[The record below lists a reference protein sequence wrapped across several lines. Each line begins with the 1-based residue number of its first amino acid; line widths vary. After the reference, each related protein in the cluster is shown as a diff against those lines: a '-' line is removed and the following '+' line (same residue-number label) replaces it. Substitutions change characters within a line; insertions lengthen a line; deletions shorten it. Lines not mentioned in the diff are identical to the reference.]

1 MATARRYEI
10 VATDLSSIAEFRES
24 YRRSM
29 DAQIV
34 HDSLHARGML
44 DEFAAVADGRTVGYV
59 SLGGDD
65 GRRRDVVKEFFV
77 GRDHRSD
84 ATEILRRCIAATSA
98 RWIEAQTNDRL
109 LAFLLFDTSSDW
121 MVTTVLFDAGAA
133 TDLQIRGGNVRRLS
147 AAELSSVFTH
157 TSEPVGSWGLEVEGT
172 IVATGGFLD
181 HYNPPY
187 ADLYMEVH
195 PGHRRKG
202 YGSYLVQELKRRCI
216 EDGYRPS
223 ARCRI
228 SNHASR
234 ATLQRAGMAPC
245 AHIVRGRI
253 ARSPRVRS

>member
-1 MATARRYEI
+1 
-10 VATDLSSIAEFRES
+10 
-24 YRRSM
+24 M

-44 DEFAAVADGRTVGYV
+44 DEFAVVADGRTVGHI

-65 GRRRDVVKEFFV
+65 GRCDVIKEFFIV
-77 GRDHRSD
+77 RDHRTD
-84 ATEILRRCIAATSA
+84 ATEIFRRCIAATSA
-98 RWIEAQTNDRL
+98 RWVEAQTNDRL
-109 LAFLLFDTSSDW
+109 LTFMLFDAATDW
-121 MVTTVLFDAGAA
+121 SVTTVLFDAAGD
-133 TDLQIRGGNVRRLS
+133 TDLQVRGGDVRRLS
-147 AAELSSVFTH
+147 GAEVSSLFTH
-157 TSEPVGSWGLEVEGT
+157 LSEPVGSWGLEVEGT

-195 PGHRRKG
+195 PDHRRKG
-202 YGSYLVQELKRRCI
+202 YGSYLVQELKRRCS

-223 ARCRI
+223 ARCRV